1 MAVVYTPDYL
11 ASRGDE
17 HGEQAAVIAWANK
30 AADLCNFLAA
40 WDNKAYA
47 DKDYAEAWYKFT
59 NLKARK
65 LRLLYAIPNGGHRSR
80 ATAARLKTEG
90 VKAGMPDL
98 HLPVACGPYHGLY
111 IEMKKK
117 GGKARKNQD
126 HILDQL
132 RNEGMYCCVIDNW
145 KDAVKILETYLTQT
159 NEYARLNLT
168 T

>member
-30 AADLCNFLAA
+30 AADLCNFAAGWDAKTYSDREYALQWYRPRNLLA
-40 WDNKAYA
+40 W
-47 DKDYAEAWYKFT
+47 
-59 NLKARK
+59 K
-65 LRLLYAIPNGGHRSR
+65 LCLLYAIPNGGQRSR
-80 ATAARLKTEG
+80 VTATRLKTEG

-98 HLPVACGPYHGLY
+98 HLPVACGPYHGLF

-117 GGKARKNQD
+117 GGKTSDKQKDIIR
-126 HILDQL
+126 QL
-132 RNEGMYCCVIDNW
+132 RNEGMYCCVCDSW
-145 KDAVKILETYLTQT
+145 KDAVKVLETYLTQT